1 MTPFAI
7 DPNLMHNKETS
18 AVGVVSADRADHA
31 VASEMIANNQIDLSA
46 LIDNSYPLE
55 QAAQAFEQATST
67 PSYRVMLNP

>member
-1 MTPFAI
+1 
-7 DPNLMHNKETS
+7 MHNKETQ

-46 LIDNSYPLE
+46 LIDNSYPLD
-55 QAAQAFEQATST
+55 QAALAFEQVTST